1 MCLYCNN
8 NLNDKNSIKIINF
21 FKKQKIISDNDNIKL
36 VYGKPLLWG
45 INGFAVLVTDS
56 KMIVFNN
63 FPKVVLHN
71 YSLSSIKNVFIE
83 NNQLNINFLDRENVD
98 KITCGFIK
106 SETVN
111 KFTTSLND
119 YLKNNSQLKLIKKAE
134 EKDIKINYSYN
145 IHNDFVVV
153 DLETTGL
160 NPETDKIIELSAIKY
175 KNREIES
182 KFSTL
187 INPKIHISPKI
198 TEITDINDDMV
209 KNSPYIENILPSFA
223 EFVGDL
229 PLVAHNA
236 RFDIQFL
243 NCILKKRGGFIDNEI
258 IDTLSISRLIYKGL
272 IDNFKLETIKNYLK
286 LEKYKS
292 HRAESDCIVA
302 GAIYIDYLKSKDK
315 NTFINDLDKQIYL
328 NVKKILESNGRDITY
343 FKRIKK
349 SNLISLD
356 CFYPF
361 FKYKVT
367 GKLKYILTDIDKNYL
382 EENNIKYTDSSASEK
397 ENNRI
402 IIEDPGIV
410 FKIEHYILKKY
421 DEAYNALIEYRESIN
436 CAEKNINEYLYK

>member
-111 KFTTSLND
+111 KCTTSLND

-272 IDNFKLETIKNYLK
+272 IDNFKLETIK
-286 LEKYKS
+286 KY
-292 HRAESDCIVA
+292 
-302 GAIYIDYLKSKDK
+302 
-315 NTFINDLDKQIYL
+315 
-328 NVKKILESNGRDITY
+328 
-343 FKRIKK
+343 
-349 SNLISLD
+349 
-356 CFYPF
+356 YPELF
-361 FKYKVT
+361 
-367 GKLKYILTDIDKNYL
+367 
-382 EENNIKYTDSSASEK
+382 
-397 ENNRI
+397 
-402 IIEDPGIV
+402 
-410 FKIEHYILKKY
+410 
-421 DEAYNALIEYRESIN
+421 
-436 CAEKNINEYLYK
+436 